1 MTWRVSLPCCEV
13 FEDFDREIHCQHV
26 HFFGGATKYNHKKCC
41 DHSACVK
48 MREEERES
56 KHNLV
61 NVESKNGSDSDDHGL
76 DGS

>member
-1 MTWRVSLPCCEV
+1 MKYTCQTCLRCLWATQGGTVTRQKVPKCARCC
-13 FEDFDREIHCQHV
+13 RL
-26 HFFGGATKYNHKKCC
+26 
-41 DHSACVK
+41 
-48 MREEERES
+48 ERES